1 MFKSSP
7 SGMYIPS
14 ISQAVRPDVV
24 SDVVNEDQIRLLVPS
39 FMNYIDPK
47 ETYLSFTLQ
56 MGGVGR
62 VQPDRHAGAH
72 ALFRNLLIRN
82 GSNSTTIVNEED
94 YNASVAMLNPFTEQS
109 SVESKHN
116 LFEGVVENDNITADD
131 PSNLYYGTPLSLN
144 GSSAGNAVGD
154 ISVNGSNMERKKVA
168 IQMRLRTKFLG
179 DKILPVGA
187 MGGLRFQIDTEN
199 PLRALQYLT
208 ADREGVGENGLSVGV
223 AIPTAQL
230 AAGWGAGDQT
240 RQGSGNQGAYNVE
253 LAAIETNDNQKNNPF
268 DIGDFLFVIKT
279 TGAQEGQGELLGV
292 ITGFYKTGANK
303 LGVEYVP
310 QRAPATGL
318 TNTYVA
324 GDAPA
329 VYVKPSERA
338 EAHSGVFTKA
348 DGVAGA
354 VGTGSVEGVSYTI
367 SDLEMKCLKVE
378 PPEQYNDAI
387 MRNAMSE
394 GGLQMDYDTYTL
406 YRHNQSNRTGLT
418 TALIPAQQTRALSC
432 LSQPLD
438 QAKLRDVAVSSLVA
452 TPDNARN
459 YQFVFGTH
467 LIPTRVVPLER
478 YSQALTSNDR
488 RSEAIHISELQ
499 KSILNIN
506 EPVRNLHEIARHFAI
521 GRGFSRYGQIFNL
534 KDQTL
539 SLRVDY
545 DSTATQE
552 KLFNNYIFHKRRLV
566 INKDGVSVIV

>member
-39 FMNYIDPK
+39 FVNYIDPK

-62 VQPDRHAGAH
+62 VQPDKHAGSH

-116 LFEGVVENDNITADD
+116 LFEGVVENDNITSDD

-208 ADREGVGENGLSVGV
+208 ADREGVGEAGQSVGV
-223 AIPTAQL
+223 AVPAGQL
-230 AAGWGAGDQT
+230 ATDWGAGDQQRANST
-240 RQGSGNQGAYNVE
+240 NLGAYNVE
-253 LAAIETNDNQKNNPF
+253 LALNTNDNQRNNPF
-268 DIGDFLFVIKT
+268 DIGDFLYVVKSA
-279 TGAQEGQGELLGV
+279 GAQLGDGELLGV
-292 ITGFYKTGANK
+292 ITGFYINGTA

-310 QRAPATGL
+310 QRGTAVGL
-318 TNTYVA
+318 TNTYVI
-324 GDAPA
+324 GDAPL

-338 EAHSGVFTKA
+338 VAHSGVFTKA

-406 YRHNQSNRTGLT
+406 YRHNQSNKVGLT

-432 LSQPLD
+432 LSQPLN
-438 QAKLRDVAVSSLVA
+438 QGKTRDLSVSSLVA
-452 TPDNARN
+452 TPDDARN

-467 LIPTRVVPLER
+467 LIPSRVVPLER

-488 RSEAIHISELQ
+488 KSEAIHISELQ
-499 KSILNIN
+499 KAILNIN

-521 GRGFSRYGQIFNL
+521 GRGFSRYGQVFNL
-534 KDQTL
+534 KDQSL

-545 DSTATQE
+545 NSTATQE
-552 KLFNNYIFHKRRLV
+552 KLFNNFIFHKRRLI

>member
-7 SGMYIPS
+7 AGMYVPS
-14 ISQAVRPDVV
+14 ISQSVRPDVV
-24 SDVVNEDQIRLLVPS
+24 SDIVNEDQIRLLIPS
-39 FMNYIDPK
+39 FLSYIDPK
-47 ETYLSFTLQ
+47 ETYLSFNLQ

-62 VQPDRHAGAH
+62 IQPDKHAGAH

-82 GSNSTTIVNEED
+82 GSNSTTLVNEED

-116 LFEGVVENDNITADD
+116 LFEGVCENDNFTANTPD
-131 PSNLYYGTPLSLN
+131 SLYYGTPLSLT

-154 ISVNGSNMERKKVA
+154 IGVNGSNMQRKNIA

-187 MGGLRFQIDTEN
+187 MQGLRFQIDTEN

-208 ADREGVGENGLSVGV
+208 ADREGVGESGVDVGV
-223 AIPTAQL
+223 AVPAAQL
-230 AAGWGAGDQT
+230 AADWAAGDQQRANST
-240 RQGSGNQGAYNVE
+240 NLGAYNVE
-253 LAAIETNDNQKNNPF
+253 LAINTNDNQRNNPF
-268 DIGDFLFVIKT
+268 DIGDFLYVVKSAD
-279 TGAQEGQGELLGV
+279 AQLGDGELLGV
-292 ITGFYKTGANK
+292 ITGFYINGTA

-310 QRAPATGL
+310 QRGTAVGL
-318 TNTYVA
+318 TNTYVIA
-324 GDAPA
+324 DAPL

-338 EAHSGVFTKA
+338 VSHSAVFTKA

-406 YRHNQSNRTGLT
+406 YRHNQSNKTGLT
-418 TALIPAQQTRALSC
+418 TALIPAQQSRALSC

-438 QAKLRDVAVSSLVA
+438 QAKLRNTAVSSLVA
-452 TPDNARN
+452 TPDDARN
-459 YQFVFGTH
+459 YQFVFGTN
-467 LIPTRVVPLER
+467 LIPSRVVPLER

-521 GRGFSRYGQIFNL
+521 GRGFSRYGQVFNL

-545 DSTATQE
+545 DSTASQE
-552 KLFNNYIFHKRRLV
+552 KLFNNYIFHKRRLI
-566 INKDGVSVIV
+566 INKDGVSVVV

>member
-7 SGMYIPS
+7 AGMYVPS
-14 ISQAVRPDVV
+14 ISQSVRPDVV
-24 SDVVNEDQIRLLVPS
+24 SDIVNEDQIRLLIPS
-39 FMNYIDPK
+39 FLSYIDPK
-47 ETYLSFTLQ
+47 ETYLSFNLQ

-62 VQPDRHAGAH
+62 IQPDKHAGAH

-82 GSNSTTIVNEED
+82 GSNSTTLVNEED

-116 LFEGVVENDNITADD
+116 LFEGVCENDNFTADTPD
-131 PSNLYYGTPLSLN
+131 SLYYGTPLSLT

-154 ISVNGSNMERKKVA
+154 IGVNGSNMQRKNVA

-187 MGGLRFQIDTEN
+187 MQGLRFQIDTEN

-208 ADREGVGENGLSVGV
+208 ADREGVGADYRAGV
-223 AIPTAQL
+223 DIPDAQL
-230 AAGWGAGDQT
+230 AAGWSAGDQT
-240 RQGSGNQGAYNVE
+240 RAGSTNLGAYNVE
-253 LAAIETNDNQKNNPF
+253 LALNTNDNQRNNPF
-268 DIGDFLFVIKT
+268 DIGDFLYVGKAA
-279 TGAQEGQGELLGV
+279 GANVGDEELLGV
-292 ITGFYKTGANK
+292 ITGFYITGTN

-310 QRAPATGL
+310 QRQPAAGL
-318 TNTYVA
+318 TNTYVV
-324 GDAPA
+324 GDDP
-329 VYVKPSERA
+329 VVFVKPSERA
-338 EAHSGVFTKA
+338 VAHSAVFTKA
-348 DGVAGA
+348 DGVAGTT
-354 VGTGSVEGVSYTI
+354 GSGSVEGVSYTI

-406 YRHNQSNRTGLT
+406 YRHNQSNKTGLT
-418 TALIPAQQTRALSC
+418 TALIPAQQSRALSC

-438 QAKLRDVAVSSLVA
+438 QAKLRDVAFSSLVA
-452 TPDNARN
+452 TPDDARN

-467 LIPTRVVPLER
+467 LIPSRVVPLER

-521 GRGFSRYGQIFNL
+521 GRGFSRYGQVFNL
-534 KDQTL
+534 KEQTL

-552 KLFNNYIFHKRRLV
+552 KLFNNYIFHKRRLI
-566 INKDGVSVIV
+566 INKDGVSVVV

>member
-39 FMNYIDPK
+39 FVNYIDPK

-62 VQPDRHAGAH
+62 VQPDKHAGSH

-116 LFEGVVENDNITADD
+116 LFEGVVENDNITSDD

-208 ADREGVGENGLSVGV
+208 ADREGVGEAGQSVGV
-223 AIPTAQL
+223 AVPAGQL
-230 AAGWGAGDQT
+230 ATDWGAGDQQRANST
-240 RQGSGNQGAYNVE
+240 NLGAYNVE
-253 LAAIETNDNQKNNPF
+253 LALNTNDNQRNNPF
-268 DIGDFLFVIKT
+268 DIGDFLYVVKSA
-279 TGAQEGQGELLGV
+279 GAQLGDGELLGV
-292 ITGFYKTGANK
+292 ITGFYINGTA

-318 TNTYVA
+318 TNTYVI
-324 GDAPA
+324 GDAPL

-338 EAHSGVFTKA
+338 VAHSGVFTKA

-406 YRHNQSNRTGLT
+406 YRHNQSNKVGLT

-432 LSQPLD
+432 LSQPLN
-438 QAKLRDVAVSSLVA
+438 QGKTRDLSVSSLVA
-452 TPDNARN
+452 TPDDARN

-467 LIPTRVVPLER
+467 LIPSRVVPLER

-488 RSEAIHISELQ
+488 KSEAIHISELQ
-499 KSILNIN
+499 KAILNIN

-521 GRGFSRYGQIFNL
+521 GRGFSRYGQVFNL
-534 KDQTL
+534 KDQSL

-545 DSTATQE
+545 NSTATQE
-552 KLFNNYIFHKRRLV
+552 KLFNNFIFHKRRLI